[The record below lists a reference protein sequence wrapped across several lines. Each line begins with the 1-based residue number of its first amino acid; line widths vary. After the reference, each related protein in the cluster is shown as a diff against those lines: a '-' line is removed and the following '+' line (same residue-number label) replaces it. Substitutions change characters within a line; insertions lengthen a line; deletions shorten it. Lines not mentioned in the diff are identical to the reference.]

1 MSGGGSSGANA
12 YWPGFVDALTNVVIA
27 MIFVVVVLAISL
39 SFAAQ
44 MMGKKLAEKY
54 IQEHQA
60 KAQTQSPPP
69 APPAAA
75 PPPQPVLKESALV
88 KTTRIAVAGNE
99 ASAAAS
105 AAGGAVRQ
113 VRNTLQLDYA
123 ATAITLDAAAAERFK
138 AAVAALGPDLKQR
151 PVEIV
156 ASGAGMALSDNQRA
170 AYLRVMA
177 VRNSL
182 LELGVAPERI
192 AVRIDT
198 TVDLPAP
205 RLNVSFG
212 NP

>member
-1 MSGGGSSGANA
+1 MSGGGSGANA

-44 MMGKKLAEKY
+44 MMGKKLAEKL

-60 KAQTQSPPP
+60 KAALAQPPP
-69 APPAAA
+69 KAAAA
-75 PPPQPVLKESALV
+75 PAPQPELPPSVLQ

-99 ASAAAS
+99 SAAS

-113 VRNTLQLDYA
+113 VRNTVQLDYA
-123 ATAITLDAAAAERFK
+123 AAAITLDAAAADRFK
-138 AAVAALGPDLKQR
+138 AAVAALGGSLGQR
-151 PVEIV
+151 SAQIV

-177 VRNSL
+177 VRNTL
-182 LELGVAPERI
+182 LDLGVSPERI
-192 AVRIDT
+192 QVRIDT
-198 TVDLPAP
+198 ATELPAP
-205 RLNVSFG
+205 RLDVSFG
-212 NP
+212 N

>member
-1 MSGGGSSGANA
+1 MSGGGSGANA

-44 MMGKKLAEKY
+44 LMGKRIAEKF

-60 KAQTQSPPP
+60 KAAQASPATPPP
-69 APPAAA
+69 ATPAPQAA
-75 PPPQPVLKESALV
+75 PSVLT

-99 ASAAAS
+99 TPAL

-123 ATAITLDAAAAERFK
+123 ASAITLDAAAADRFK
-138 AAVAALGPDLKQR
+138 AAVAALGGNLAQR
-151 PVEIV
+151 RVQIV
-156 ASGAGMALSDNQRA
+156 AGGPGMAISDNQRA

-177 VRNSL
+177 VRNTL
-182 LELGVAPERI
+182 LELGVGADHI
-192 AVRIDT
+192 DVRIDT
-198 TVDLPAP
+198 DTALPGP
-205 RLNVSFG
+205 QLNISFA
-212 NP
+212 NPP

>member
-1 MSGGGSSGANA
+1 MSGGGSGANA

-44 MMGKKLAEKY
+44 MMGKKLAEKL

-60 KAQTQSPPP
+60 RAALAQPPP
-69 APPAAA
+69 KATAA
-75 PPPQPVLKESALV
+75 PAPQPELPPSVLQ

-99 ASAAAS
+99 SAAS

-113 VRNTLQLDYA
+113 VRNTVQLDYA
-123 ATAITLDAAAAERFK
+123 AAAITLDAAAADRFK
-138 AAVAALGPDLKQR
+138 AAVAALGGSLGQR
-151 PVEIV
+151 SVQIV

-177 VRNSL
+177 VRNTL
-182 LELGVAPERI
+182 LDLGVSPERI
-192 AVRIDT
+192 QVRIDT
-198 TVDLPAP
+198 ATELPAP
-205 RLNVSFG
+205 QLDVSFG
-212 NP
+212 N

>member
-1 MSGGGSSGANA
+1 MSGGGSGANA

-44 MMGKKLAEKY
+44 MMGKKLAEKI

-60 KAQTQSPPP
+60 KQAQAPPPPPPPRPP
-69 APPAAA
+69 AP
-75 PPPQPVLKESALV
+75 QPELAESALV

-99 ASAAAS
+99 AAAS

-123 ATAITLDAAAAERFK
+123 ASAITLDAAAADRFK
-138 AAVAALGPDLKQR
+138 AAVAALGGSLAQR
-151 PVEIV
+151 SVQIT

-177 VRNSL
+177 VRNTL
-182 LELGVAPERI
+182 LDLGVAPERI

-198 TVDLPAP
+198 TTEMPAP

>member
-1 MSGGGSSGANA
+1 MSGGGSGANA

-60 KAQTQSPPP
+60 KQAQ
-69 APPAAA
+69 APPAR
-75 PPPQPVLKESALV
+75 PPAPQPVLAESALV

-99 ASAAAS
+99 AAAS

-123 ATAITLDAAAAERFK
+123 ASAITLDAAAADRFK
-138 AAVAALGPDLKQR
+138 AAVAALGGSLAQR
-151 PVEIV
+151 SVQIV
-156 ASGAGMALSDNQRA
+156 ASGAGMALNDNQRA

-177 VRNSL
+177 VRNTL
-182 LELGVAPERI
+182 LDLGVAPERI
-192 AVRIDT
+192 TVRIDT
-198 TVDLPAP
+198 TTEMPAP

>member
-1 MSGGGSSGANA
+1 MSGGGSGANA

-44 MMGKKLAEKY
+44 MMGRKLAEKY

-60 KAQTQSPPP
+60 KAQAQAPPP
-69 APPAAA
+69 APAPA
-75 PPPQPVLKESALV
+75 PQPVLKESALV

-99 ASAAAS
+99 AAAAAS

-138 AAVAALGPDLKQR
+138 AAVAALGPDLAQR
-151 PVEIV
+151 QVEIV

>member
-1 MSGGGSSGANA
+1 MASGGSGANA

-54 IQEHQA
+54 IQEHQEKTA
-60 KAQTQSPPP
+60 KA
-69 APPAAA
+69 APAA
-75 PPPQPVLKESALV
+75 PPPAQPVLKESVLE

-99 ASAAAS
+99 AAPSAS

-123 ATAITLDAAAAERFK
+123 ASAITLDAAAAERFK
-138 AAVAALGPDLKQR
+138 AAVAALGGNLAQR
-151 PVEIV
+151 RVQIV
-156 ASGAGMALSDNQRA
+156 AAGNGMALSDNQRA

-177 VRNSL
+177 VRNTL
-182 LELGVAPERI
+182 LELGVAADHI
-192 AVRIDT
+192 DVRIDT
-198 TVDLPAP
+198 EVELPAP

-212 NP
+212 TAP

>member
-1 MSGGGSSGANA
+1 MASGGSGANA

-54 IQEHQA
+54 IQEH
-60 KAQTQSPPP
+60 KEKTAQ

-75 PPPQPVLKESALV
+75 PAAPLQLKESALE

-99 ASAAAS
+99 APAS
-105 AAGGAVRQ
+105 TAGGAVRQ

-123 ATAITLDAAAAERFK
+123 ASAITLDAAAADRFK
-138 AAVAALGPDLKQR
+138 AAVAALGGNLAQR
-151 PVEIV
+151 RVQIV
-156 ASGAGMALSDNQRA
+156 ASGPGMAISDNQRA

-177 VRNSL
+177 VRNTL
-182 LELGVAPERI
+182 LELGVGADRI
-192 AVRIDT
+192 DVRIET
-198 TVDLPAP
+198 EVDLPAP

-212 NP
+212 TTP

>member
-1 MSGGGSSGANA
+1 MASGGSGANA

-54 IQEHQA
+54 IQEH
-60 KAQTQSPPP
+60 KEKLAQ
-69 APPAAA
+69 APPAAP
-75 PPPQPVLKESALV
+75 PPPQPQLKESALE

-99 ASAAAS
+99 AAS

-123 ATAITLDAAAAERFK
+123 SSAITLDAAAADRFK
-138 AAVAALGPDLKQR
+138 AAVAALGGNLAQR
-151 PVEIV
+151 RVQIV
-156 ASGAGMALSDNQRA
+156 AAGPGMAISDNQRA

-177 VRNSL
+177 VRNTL
-182 LELGVAPERI
+182 LELGVAADHI
-192 AVRIDT
+192 DVRIDT
-198 TVDLPAP
+198 EVE
-205 RLNVSFG
+205 
-212 NP
+212 

>member
-1 MSGGGSSGANA
+1 MSGGGSGANA

-44 MMGKKLAEKY
+44 MMGKKLAAKY

-60 KAQTQSPPP
+60 KTAQ
-69 APPAAA
+69 APPAV
-75 PPPQPVLKESALV
+75 PPPQPRLAESALV

-99 ASAAAS
+99 AAAAAS

-123 ATAITLDAAAAERFK
+123 ATAITLDAAAADRFK
-138 AAVAALGPDLKQR
+138 AAVAALGGNLAQR
-151 PVEIV
+151 RVQIV
-156 ASGAGMALSDNQRA
+156 AAGPGMAISDNQRA

-177 VRNSL
+177 VRNTL
-182 LELGVAPERI
+182 LDLGVTADHI
-192 AVRIDT
+192 DVRIDT
-198 TVDLPAP
+198 ETALPAP
-205 RLNVSFG
+205 QLNVSFA
-212 NP
+212 NPP

>member
-1 MSGGGSSGANA
+1 MSGGGSGANA

-44 MMGKKLAEKY
+44 MMGKKLAEKL

-60 KAQTQSPPP
+60 KAALAQPPP
-69 APPAAA
+69 KAAA
-75 PPPQPVLKESALV
+75 PPAPQPELPPSVLQ

-99 ASAAAS
+99 SAAS

-113 VRNTLQLDYA
+113 VRNTVQLDYA
-123 ATAITLDAAAAERFK
+123 AAAITLDAAAADRFK
-138 AAVAALGPDLKQR
+138 AAVAALGGSLGQR
-151 PVEIV
+151 SVQIV

-177 VRNSL
+177 VRNTL
-182 LELGVAPERI
+182 LDLGVSPERI
-192 AVRIDT
+192 QVRIDT
-198 TVDLPAP
+198 ATELPAP
-205 RLNVSFG
+205 RLDVSFG
-212 NP
+212 N